1 MENERLYDI
10 TEVCALL
17 GITSR
22 TLRFYEEKRLI
33 NSTKR
38 FSSRR
43 KYTQEQIDLIKKILV
58 LRSLGL
64 TVAKI
69 SEIQKGDSN
78 LSQAIIERRAEIIAK
93 LSGMARSVRL
103 LDEAL
108 HTIEHGG
115 DIYGEHAETCGCADN
130 ETATLVTDLFIK
142 GEYEK
147 IFGLFGKTMR
157 EYTPLSALKSIF
169 ADALLPLGKFVS
181 LERIERDCNINTVF
195 YSRLRYK
202 KLGLV
207 IKFVVQHG
215 EINGL
220 WLSYYEL

>member
-130 ETATLVTDLFIK
+130 ETATL
-142 GEYEK
+142 
-147 IFGLFGKTMR
+147 
-157 EYTPLSALKSIF
+157 TPPI
-169 ADALLPLGKFVS
+169 
-181 LERIERDCNINTVF
+181 C
-195 YSRLRYK
+195 SRQQRPA
-202 KLGLV
+202 
-207 IKFVVQHG
+207 
-215 EINGL
+215 
-220 WLSYYEL
+220 